1 MAVAAPQ
8 PRPAR
13 RAAAEPAR
21 ATTRS
26 RPRHTGTRR
35 SARPRL
41 GRGVVWILA
50 IAGLLAG
57 IVALQVT
64 VLQLR
69 MERGRLQSEI
79 VEIEAQ
85 NAKLESEISSAA
97 SVARIEG
104 AARGPL
110 GLVPPSKTTYLELP
124 GR

>member
-8 PRPAR
+8 ARPAR
-13 RAAAEPAR
+13 RAPAEPAQAPRVRPSRTVAR
-21 ATTRS
+21 AT
-26 RPRHTGTRR
+26 
-35 SARPRL
+35 ARPRL

-57 IVALQVT
+57 IVALQVA

-69 MERGRLQSEI
+69 MEGGRLQSEI

-97 SVARIEG
+97 SVARVEG

-124 GR
+124 AR

>member
-1 MAVAAPQ
+1 MAVAAPRA
-8 PRPAR
+8 RPAR
-13 RAAAEPAR
+13 RVQAELLQAPRLQPAPTRAR
-21 ATTRS
+21 AI
-26 RPRHTGTRR
+26 
-35 SARPRL
+35 ARPRL

-79 VEIEAQ
+79 VELEAQ

-97 SVARIEG
+97 SVARVEG

-124 GR
+124 RR

>member
-1 MAVAAPQ
+1 MAVAAPRA
-8 PRPAR
+8 RPVPSR
-13 RAAAEPAR
+13 PAEPAR
-21 ATTRS
+21 PARARPAPARPARGAT
-26 RPRHTGTRR
+26 
-35 SARPRL
+35 RPRL

-50 IAGLLAG
+50 VAALLAG
-57 IVALQVT
+57 IVALQVA

-97 SVARIEG
+97 SVARVEG

-110 GLVPPSKTTYLELP
+110 GLVPPSQTTYLELP
-124 GR
+124 AR

>member
-1 MAVAAPQ
+1 MAVAAPRAR
-8 PRPAR
+8 PVRRPPAETVRAPRVRPA
-13 RAAAEPAR
+13 PAR
-21 ATTRS
+21 A
-26 RPRHTGTRR
+26 

-50 IAGLLAG
+50 IAALLAG

-69 MERGRLQSEI
+69 MERGRLQSEV

-97 SVARIEG
+97 SVARVEG
-104 AARGPL
+104 AARGRL
-110 GLVPPSKTTYLELP
+110 GLVPPSQTTYLELP
-124 GR
+124 DR

>member
-8 PRPAR
+8 ARPAR
-13 RAAAEPAR
+13 RVQPEPAR
-21 ATTRS
+21 STPRRPGRARTAT
-26 RPRHTGTRR
+26 
-35 SARPRL
+35 RPRL
-41 GRGVVWILA
+41 GRGVVWILV
-50 IAGLLAG
+50 IATLLAG
-57 IVALQVT
+57 IVALQVA

-97 SVARIEG
+97 SVARVEG

-124 GR
+124 AR

>member
-8 PRPAR
+8 ARPAR
-13 RAAAEPAR
+13 RARAEPAR
-21 ATTRS
+21 AAPPRPGRARTR
-26 RPRHTGTRR
+26 TA
-35 SARPRL
+35 ARPRV
-41 GRGVVWILA
+41 GRGVAWILV
-50 IAGLLAG
+50 IATLLAG
-57 IVALQVT
+57 IVALQVA

-97 SVARIEG
+97 SVARVEG

-110 GLVPPSKTTYLELP
+110 GLVLPSKTTYLELP
-124 GR
+124 AR

>member
-1 MAVAAPQ
+1 MAVAAPRAR
-8 PRPAR
+8 PVHRTPAEPVRAPRARPA
-13 RAAAEPAR
+13 PAR
-21 ATTRS
+21 A
-26 RPRHTGTRR
+26 P
-35 SARPRL
+35 ARPRL

-50 IAGLLAG
+50 IAALLAG

-97 SVARIEG
+97 SVARVEG
-104 AARGPL
+104 AARGRL
-110 GLVPPSKTTYLELP
+110 GLVPPSQTTYLELP